1 MKTEHQPTWRLTTA
15 LRVSIVIHA
24 GALVMTILSPSFWVE
39 ALCAVLA
46 NHAILT
52 GAVFW
57 PRSRLLGANMTHLP
71 ADAKRRRE
79 VALTFDDG
87 PDPIITPKILEIL
100 DQHDAR
106 ASFFCIAERVEAYPE
121 LAREIVRR
129 GHTIENHSYGHAYT
143 FALHGWDGLRGDIAQ
158 AQEVI
163 KSVTGTTAQFF
174 RAPMGFRSP
183 FLMPVLEYL
192 GLCYVSWT
200 RRGYDAFVQDPEFIL
215 GRLQRGLAAGDI
227 LLLHDG
233 RSYQAQGSSA
243 VVLQVLPR
251 LLQHLRSCGLRSVT
265 LPDAMKQDGS
275 I

>member
-1 MKTEHQPTWRLTTA
+1 MNASPQASWRLTTA

-24 GALVMTILSPSFWVE
+24 GAAVMALIYPSLWME
-39 ALCAVLA
+39 ALWAVLA

-52 GAVFW
+52 SSVFL

-71 ADAKRRRE
+71 VAARRRGV

-87 PDPIITPKILEIL
+87 PDPLITPKILDIL

-143 FALHGWDGLRGDIAQ
+143 FALHGWGGLRDDIVR
-158 AQEVI
+158 AQEAI
-163 KSVTGTTAQFF
+163 KSAAGTTAGFF

-183 FLMPVLEYL
+183 FLMPVLESL
-192 GLCYVSWT
+192 GLRYVSWT

-215 GRLQRGLAAGDI
+215 SRLQRGLAAGDI

-233 RSYQAQGSSA
+233 RSYQPHGSSA

-251 LLQHLRSCGLRSVT
+251 LLQHLHSCGLKSVT
-265 LPDAMKQDGS
+265 LPEAMKHDGA